1 MLPTPS
7 AGGVN
12 GSVSEATVSLRAGY
26 SSRRIHRR
34 DDERSQSGR
43 SDPKDAA
50 KSLIDMGRLCGG
62 QAPAAARIG
71 LPNTTGVGAS
81 PV

>member
-26 SSRRIHRR
+26 SSREIHWR

-43 SDPKDAA
+43 SDPNAA
-50 KSLIDMGRLCGG
+50 SKSLIDMDRLCGG